1 MPDPL
6 TIQTQHFADIRAVV
20 EALRPEQ
27 PVFCVRPHAL
37 RAAARRFLDGFPG
50 RVLYAVKCNAEPAF
64 LGPLHE
70 AGIVDFDVASLP
82 EIEQVSALD
91 PPGHGYFMNPVKRR
105 GDIAAAY
112 RDHGIRHF
120 VADHPA
126 EIDKIRAETVG
137 AKDITLLVRLATAH
151 GAAVYDLGGKFGV
164 GVEAAADLLRI
175 ADKLGWRIGLC
186 FHVGSQCLEPRA
198 YVDALKLIR
207 SVRRRFAAPLAV
219 VDVGGGFPASYS
231 TVQPPPLETYFDVI
245 RHGYEA
251 LKLPADCAL
260 WCEPGRA
267 LVASG
272 ASLLVK
278 VELRR
283 GRQLYLNDG
292 LFGSLSD
299 FQYPAFLPPMRAIRP
314 GAQLSDENESFVLFG
329 PTCDSEDVM
338 KGPYSLPADIAEGD
352 WIEIGQWGAYSSA
365 FRTRFNGF
373 YADRFVTVDDPP
385 FMPMH
390 APIVSAAAE

>member
-6 TIQTQHFADIRAVV
+6 TVQLQHFADVPAVV
-20 EALRPEQ
+20 EALRPDQ
-27 PVFCVRPHAL
+27 PAFCVRPHAL

-64 LGPLHE
+64 LQPLHD
-70 AGIVDFDVASLP
+70 AGIVDFDVASSA
-82 EIEQVSALD
+82 EVQQVAALD
-91 PPGHGYFMNPVKRR
+91 APGRSYFMNPVKRR
-105 GDIAAAY
+105 RDIAAAY
-112 RDHGIRHF
+112 HDHGIRHF
-120 VADHPA
+120 VADHPG
-126 EIDKIRAETVG
+126 EIDKIRAETGG
-137 AKDITLLVRLATAH
+137 AKDITLLIRLTTAH

-175 ADKLGWRIGLC
+175 ADKLGWRLGLC

-198 YVDALKLIR
+198 YGDALKLIR

-219 VDVGGGFPASYS
+219 VDVGGGFPASYRS
-231 TVQPPPLETYFDVI
+231 VEPPPLESYFSVI
-245 RHGYEA
+245 VQGYEA
-251 LKLPADCAL
+251 LKLPAGCEL

-272 ASLLVK
+272 ASLLVR

-292 LFGSLSD
+292 MFGSLSD
-299 FQYPAFLPPMRAIRP
+299 FQYPAFSPPMRAIRP
-314 GAQLSDENESFVLFG
+314 GGQHSDENESFMLFG
-329 PTCDSEDVM
+329 PTCDSEDAM
-338 KGPYSLPADIAEGD
+338 RGPYSLPSDIAEGD

-365 FRTRFNGF
+365 FRTHFNGF